1 MNYWNAWRKEGTSN
15 VTLIQDEM
23 NVGASSGANF
33 YQMKGVDDLGTLYV
47 YQGET
52 DWIEIRLQR
61 F

>member
-1 MNYWNAWRKEGTSN
+1 
-15 VTLIQDEM
+15 M

-33 YQMKGVDDLGTLYV
+33 YQMKGLDDLEALYV